1 MAPFDQSVVTRRCV
15 LWKRNSITDRGAESW
30 LQLWRRS
37 GMQWDAVVFTKN
49 IWGGC
54 TSARCKNPRLQTV
67 KDSVCWDYCSQ
78 FSWVSRATHLWITIN
93 YINDLVVVKCQFMSS
108 LSPFDIKSLTR
119 SQINPEFQSQR
130 ASKILAW
137 RNVKIDLI
145 IEGRI
150 HSCRCI
156 THGGTNNVNVSNK
169 GFRPKNWQETPILF
183 RPKASKLCEFIH
195 GRHGL
200 GGYPTGFWDFEYI
213 SQNMFVKIESY
224 HIKALV
230 HICFQ
235 FQKLLFSFLRNF
247 WTCFGFNFH

>member
-1 MAPFDQSVVTRRCV
+1 MLIFVLNFLGGPKDPLKLLWNINIKADTAILLVACFIFDQSVVTRRCV

-78 FSWVSRATHLWITIN
+78 FSWVSRATHLRITIN

-130 ASKILAW
+130 ASKILMTW

-145 IEGRI
+145 IERYD
-150 HSCRCI
+150 
-156 THGGTNNVNVSNK
+156 
-169 GFRPKNWQETPILF
+169 P
-183 RPKASKLCEFIH
+183 
-195 GRHGL
+195 
-200 GGYPTGFWDFEYI
+200 
-213 SQNMFVKIESY
+213 
-224 HIKALV
+224 
-230 HICFQ
+230 
-235 FQKLLFSFLRNF
+235 
-247 WTCFGFNFH
+247 